1 MRPHFTAFRTVIFSL
16 AILGLPTCVA
26 GPIQAADDNAKPI
39 VGWIEDVFVHPGDIL
54 IRAKLDT
61 GADVSSLH
69 AVDIDE
75 FDKKG
80 ERWVRFV
87 LLDDGGKKVP
97 MERKVARDITIARHR
112 GREEK
117 RVVVLLG
124 ICLGKVYKTVEVNL
138 VDRTGLKYPML
149 VGRSFLAGAVVVDP
163 SHELTTRPHCE
174 DAPER

>member
-1 MRPHFTAFRTVIFSL
+1 MPAC
-16 AILGLPTCVA
+16 AA
-26 GPIQAADDNAKPI
+26 GPVLAADGEAKPV
-39 VGWIEDVFVHPGDIL
+39 VGWIEDVFVHPGDML

-69 AVDIDE
+69 AVDIQE
-75 FDKKG
+75 FDKNG

-87 LLDDGGKKVP
+87 LMDDGGKKLRMARRV
-97 MERKVARDITIARHR
+97 VRDITITRHR

-124 ICLGKVYKTVEVNL
+124 ICLGTLYKTVEVNL

-149 VGRSFLAGAVVVDP
+149 VGRSFLAGAVMIDP
-163 SHELTTRPHCE
+163 ARELTTRPHCE